1 MKFHKAQL
9 QPGGDSAP
17 TLYLGLKSCADLRS
31 KGAPTAPSTRMNND
45 LSRWE
50 TCKTYQSSQMG
61 QENNGHNK
69 TISNFGSI
77 EIEKKDKQSVMEAP
91 YERLFNYPTQSAKDG
106 EDGSMFAPLRWAG
119 HVTDYGRRLI

>member
-1 MKFHKAQL
+1 MNTLMKFHKAQL

-61 QENNGHNK
+61 QENNGHNNSR
-69 TISNFGSI
+69 TNNDNSSI
-77 EIEKKDKQSVMEAP
+77 L
-91 YERLFNYPTQSAKDG
+91 ERSLLQY
-106 EDGSMFAPLRWAG
+106 
-119 HVTDYGRRLI
+119 